1 MNPSATTLSVESDA
15 RRARALDAVPQIDL
29 VTSLKKA
36 GVMGKRAG
44 AMVREIWELRRGP
57 GGLHPNEYFYYGLCA
72 DDLGIDQKRRF
83 VGKAVQNRLHYK
95 CNDLQWRAV
104 ADDKDLFY
112 ATMRGHGFAVPE
124 TVATFRA
131 SPAAWPGTT
140 LHSREELVSLL
151 RQQAR
156 YPLFAKPVQG
166 IYSIGALSLWAFD
179 AVDDCVVTR
188 SGERIAVASCADY
201 MSQGPKHGYLVQK
214 LLRAHPRLA
223 ECFGATALPTVRL
236 LVGVSENGPSI
247 LSAVCK
253 IPAAGNIADNFW
265 RQGNLLGAIDADS
278 GALYRVISGSGLE
291 STEHSEH
298 PDTGLPIRGM
308 VLPDWEQATRLC
320 LRAASTLPGIRTQ
333 SWDVALTDSGPTLIE
348 TNWGGDLNLHQL
360 AHRRGIL
367 QDAYVAHLRAC
378 GCKVN
383 V

>member
-1 MNPSATTLSVESDA
+1 MNPSATTLSVESDLQ
-15 RRARALDAVPQIDL
+15 RARSLDGIPQVDL

-36 GVMGKRAG
+36 SVMGKRAG
-44 AMVREIWELRRGP
+44 AMIREIWELRRGP

-72 DDLGIDQKRRF
+72 DDLGSDQKRRF
-83 VGKAVQNRLHYK
+83 VGKTVQNRLHHN
-95 CNDLQWRAV
+95 CNDTRWRAV

-124 TVATFRA
+124 TVAAFRA
-131 SPAAWPGTT
+131 SPAAWPGMT
-140 LHSREELVSLL
+140 LHSREELLSLL
-151 RQQAR
+151 RQASE

-166 IYSIGALSLWAFD
+166 IYSVGALSLWAYE
-179 AVDDCVVTR
+179 AGDDSVVLR
-188 SGERIAVASCADY
+188 SGERIAAAQCADY
-201 MSQGPKHGYLVQK
+201 ICQGPKHGYLVQR

-223 ECFGATALPTVRL
+223 RSFGATALPTVRL
-236 LVGVSENGPSI
+236 LVGLSDDGPSI

-265 RQGNLLGAIDADS
+265 RQGNMLGAIDLDS
-278 GALYRVISGSGLE
+278 GAVFRVISGTGLD
-291 STEHSEH
+291 SFEHAEH

-367 QDAYVAHLRAC
+367 QEAYVEHLRGC

-383 V
+383 I